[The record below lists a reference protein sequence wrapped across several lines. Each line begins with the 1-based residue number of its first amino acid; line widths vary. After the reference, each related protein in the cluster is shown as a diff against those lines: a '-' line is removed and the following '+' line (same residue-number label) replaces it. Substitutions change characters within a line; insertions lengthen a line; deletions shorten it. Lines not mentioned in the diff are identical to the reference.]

1 MVTFT
6 WESHDFECLVA
17 VKEPMRLKNGCPW
30 LLYRSK
36 NASKASF
43 FIVKIKIHLKR
54 IRNSLKLKSFNKKDL
69 APPKE
74 RTYMSK
80 DLCIWIFKT
89 IIIKKIQHINR
100 LVLLL
105 ISNLN
110 FSFGILLWNDSLKA
124 EKFLNICTNKYLN
137 KQTKMLDLLYEFR
150 KKLTLIT
157 IEAAIQ
163 RCS

>member
-1 MVTFT
+1 M
-6 WESHDFECLVA
+6 
-17 VKEPMRLKNGCPW
+17 NIQNN
-30 LLYRSK
+30 Y
-36 NASKASF
+36 
-43 FIVKIKIHLKR
+43 
-54 IRNSLKLKSFNKKDL
+54 
-69 APPKE
+69 
-74 RTYMSK
+74 Y
-80 DLCIWIFKT
+80 
-89 IIIKKIQHINR
+89 KKIQHINR

-124 EKFLNICTNKYLN
+124 EKFLNINKYLN